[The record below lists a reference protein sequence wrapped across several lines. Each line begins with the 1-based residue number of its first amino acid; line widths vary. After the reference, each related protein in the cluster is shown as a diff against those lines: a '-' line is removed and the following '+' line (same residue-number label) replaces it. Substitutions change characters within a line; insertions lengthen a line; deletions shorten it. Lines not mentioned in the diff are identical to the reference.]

1 VGPNLDER
9 AGKGAISAGTWGVLA
24 LTFASVLMAST
35 ARGVAEW
42 ASPRLESA
50 LGLGEA
56 QIASVATS
64 QILGFAL
71 AAPLIGSLADRS
83 RRGRWLAI
91 CLALVG
97 LSTIGV
103 GLGQSYLALRVARF
117 GLGAGLG
124 GFLVV
129 AMTVVLDRFGR
140 GERARVLAGLA
151 LAAAL
156 APWLVG
162 AVTSTADRFVAWPL
176 TCHVAGALLML
187 ASLVFLTVPD
197 PLRGAT
203 EGVPANRLLAHEKVG
218 ASQEDY
224 IDLMVNSSYT
234 YAVLGMAFAAFAL
247 VGLGHGLIPFLRVTR
262 GIDVEGSRA
271 MAGLAANGGAVLGL
285 ILGGLIGD
293 RSMKTRPGGLFEV
306 AGLSMLGS
314 LPMLALAIYA
324 RQPFLALGGF
334 FVAQTLLMMH
344 LGPCLA
350 IIGGVAMPSMRGTA
364 YGVAAL
370 GVSLL
375 GALWAPGMMGWVA
388 GTFAQADAMST
399 IFGQA
404 FAALGA
410 VPAATDAR
418 SFPENQIAGL
428 LVIIPAALFG
438 GAFLLAGVRHLPRE
452 MALMLAKLRAKP
464 IVYRRKNDPRR
475 GAAHRPQ
482 PVARQ
487 SVNPDHPGAIGGPSP
502 VTPAEPGL
510 QGPAAG

>member
-1 VGPNLDER
+1 MGPTLDER
-9 AGKGAISAGTWGVLA
+9 EETGATPAGPWGVLV
-24 LTFASVLMAST
+24 LMFASILMGST
-35 ARGVAEW
+35 ARGIAEW
-42 ASPRLESA
+42 ASPRLEA
-50 LGLGEA
+50 VLGMGEGQA
-56 QIASVATS
+56 ASVATA

-71 AAPLIGSLADRS
+71 AAPLVGYLADRS
-83 RRGRWLAI
+83 RRGRWLAVCMAI
-91 CLALVG
+91 LG

-103 GLGQSYLALRVARF
+103 GLAQSYFVLRLSRF

-129 AMTVVLDRFGR
+129 AMTLMLDRVAR
-140 GERARVLAGLA
+140 GDRARMLACLA

-162 AVTSTADRFVAWPL
+162 PITTTADRFIPWPL
-176 TCHVAGALLML
+176 TCHAAGALVML
-187 ASLVFLTVPD
+187 AALVFLAVPE

-203 EGVPANRLLAHEKVG
+203 EGVPANRLLAHEKAG
-218 ASQEDY
+218 APQEDY

-234 YAVLGMAFAAFAL
+234 YAVLGMAFAAFAM

-271 MAGLAANGGAVLGL
+271 MARLAANGGAALGL
-285 ILGGLIGD
+285 ILGGLFGD
-293 RSMKTRPGGLFEV
+293 RLSKSRPGAMFEV

-324 RQPFLALGGF
+324 RQPALALGAF
-334 FVAQTLLMMH
+334 FAAQTLLMMH

-350 IIGGVAMPSMRGTA
+350 IIAGVTMPNMRGA
-364 YGVAAL
+364 AFGVAAL
-370 GVSLL
+370 GASLI
-375 GALWAPGMMGWVA
+375 GGLWAPGMMGWVA
-388 GTFAQADAMST
+388 GTFAQPDAMST
-399 IFGQA
+399 VFGRA

-410 VPAATDAR
+410 VPKAADAR

-428 LVIIPAALFG
+428 LVLIPAALFG

-464 IVYRRKNDPRR
+464 IVYRRKTAPRPITR
-475 GAAHRPQ
+475 DRTQ
-482 PVARQ
+482 PVLLQGLTPDQ
-487 SVNPDHPGAIGGPSP
+487 SAATGGPPP
-502 VTPAEPGL
+502 VSPAEPGL